1 MRAEAA
7 ASPSSSVYPSAYL
20 DREARALVR
29 GLGKFDGWELVV
41 HAAGSIQLRAY
52 FFRNWNPLRPKA
64 QQAREV
70 HTLTL

>member
-1 MRAEAA
+1 M
-7 ASPSSSVYPSAYL
+7 
-20 DREARALVR
+20 R